1 MNGQRLRVEKSKIL
15 ERFKEGS
22 GKIVNKAKDILKSA
36 NLDLD
41 KVTVARKVLDL
52 LSKEKELDEK
62 TKEIFSELFN
72 KINSQI
78 QIFKVRMDVKLC
90 SVLAVEFFYH
100 VQAG

>member
-1 MNGQRLRVEKSKIL
+1 L

-52 LSKEKELDEK
+52 LSKEKLDEK